1 MKDAVS
7 SNRRLN
13 DLHSKYESSV
23 KCAVTIEKGEKE
35 KGEKLELGSDG
46 RSGSSGN
53 IGGEKLELGSD
64 GRSGSSG
71 SDGRSGSSGNI
82 GRKKLNTDIFDLVGA
97 GGGV

>member
-53 IGGEKLELGSD
+53 IG
-64 GRSGSSG
+64 
-71 SDGRSGSSGNI
+71 
-82 GRKKLNTDIFDLVGA
+82 RKKLNTDIFDLVGA

>member
-35 KGEKLELGSDG
+35 KGEKLKLGSDG
-46 RSGSSGN
+46 NSILVVQNQASPDSGPGQ
-53 IGGEKLELGSD
+53 KLKL
-64 GRSGSSG
+64 G